1 MANYEKTDS
10 FFQRRVAGL
19 SMGIGVTALALFG
32 ITLLVGV
39 IARTSQG
46 GFITFSPD
54 VFYAFMTLHS
64 VGAIG
69 AVMTGMIAMMWYS
82 LRKYLNL
89 NMGLMKAMFGLVLL
103 AVVGILTAT
112 LVGRYG
118 TGWTFLYPLT
128 FKSAGAWSDWAA
140 GLFLISLLLV
150 GVAMIISWG
159 DVVVSA
165 ARMYGFTSA
174 VGWMLIS
181 GADTTETAPPP
192 VVIISTI
199 TSLCGLISLVAGAT
213 AITLQ
218 LIHWIDSSFYI
229 DPLLIKNLIY
239 FFGHIVMN
247 MSMYMAAAVVYEI
260 LPQYAGR
267 PWKSNKI
274 VAISWNS
281 AFIAVTLAYWHH
293 LLQDFAQPL
302 AFQVIGVFGSYMAA
316 FPSTAVT
323 IIGALILVYRSGIKW
338 TAVPLYIY
346 LGLMAWAIGG
356 FAAIIDGGFNNTFH
370 NTMFVPGHFHLYLL
384 GGVAFIFAGTL
395 YHIVGEHG
403 GVKELARDRFMLW
416 TWFIGAYGVV
426 ATFMIS
432 GIFGAPRRYAVQ
444 MPGKEIYSTIAV
456 FFAWTVAV
464 AVILVIGRIGGHL
477 IRLQRVKA

>member
-10 FFQRRVAGL
+10 LFQSRVAGFSL
-19 SMGIGVTALALFG
+19 GVGVTALVLLG

-39 IARTSQG
+39 IARTEQG
-46 GFITFSPD
+46 GFISLSPD

-64 VGAIG
+64 VGAI
-69 AVMTGMIAMMWYS
+69 AATMTGMIAMMWYA

-89 NMGLMKAMFGLVLL
+89 SMGAMKVMFGLVLI
-103 AVVGILTAT
+103 AVVGVLAAT

-128 FKSAGAWSDWAA
+128 FNSAGAWESWAA
-140 GLFLISLLLV
+140 GTFLISLLLV

-165 ARMYGFTSA
+165 ARSYGFSSA
-174 VGWMLIS
+174 MGWRLIS
-181 GADTTETAPPP
+181 GADTPETAPPP

-199 TSLCGLISLVAGAT
+199 TSLCGLISLIAGAT
-213 AITLQ
+213 AIVLQ
-218 LIHWIDSSFYI
+218 LIHWVNSSFYI

-247 MSMYMAAAVVYEI
+247 MSMYMAAAVVYEV

-281 AFIAVTLAYWHH
+281 AFVAVSLAYWHH

-302 AFQVIGVFGSYMAA
+302 PFQVLGVAGSYIAA

-323 IIGALILVYRSGIKW
+323 ILGALMLVYRSGIKW
-338 TAVPLYIY
+338 TATPLYLY

-356 FAAIIDGGFNNTFH
+356 FAAVIDGGFNSSFH

-395 YHIVGEHG
+395 YHIIGERG
-403 GVKELARDRFMLW
+403 GVKELAGDKFMLW

-426 ATFMIS
+426 ATFMVS
-432 GIFGAPRRYAVQ
+432 GIFGTPRRYAVQ
-444 MPGKEIYSTIAV
+444 MPGKEIHSTIAV
-456 FFAWTVAV
+456 FFAWIVAL
-464 AVILVIGRIGGHL
+464 AIITVIGRIIGSAL
-477 IRLQRVKA
+477 KAQKVRI

>member
-1 MANYEKTDS
+1 MANHEKTNS
-10 FFQRRVAGL
+10 LFQMQVEGL
-19 SMGIGVTALALFG
+19 SLGIGVCALVLLG
-32 ITLLVGV
+32 ITLIVGV
-39 IARTSQG
+39 IARTGQG
-46 GFITFSPD
+46 GFISFDPD
-54 VFYAFMTLHS
+54 VFYALMTLHS

-69 AVMTGMIAMMWYS
+69 AVMTGMIAMMWYA

-89 NMGLMKAMFGLVLL
+89 SMGAMKVMFGLVLL
-103 AVVGILTAT
+103 AVAGVLAAT
-112 LVGRYG
+112 LIGRYG

-128 FKSAGAWSDWAA
+128 FNSAGAWESWAS
-140 GLFLISLLLV
+140 GTFLISLLLV

-165 ARMYGFTSA
+165 ARMYGFSSV
-174 VGWMLIS
+174 VGWRLIS
-181 GADTTETAPPP
+181 GAETTETAPPP

-199 TSLCGLISLVAGAT
+199 TSLCGLISIFAGAT
-213 AITLQ
+213 AIVLQ
-218 LIHWIDSSFYI
+218 LIHWVNSSFYI

-247 MSMYMAAAVVYEI
+247 MSMYMAAGIVYEL

-267 PWKSNKI
+267 PWKSNRI
-274 VAISWNS
+274 VAISWNL

-302 AFQVIGVFGSYMAA
+302 AFQILGVVGSYMAA

-323 IIGALILVYRSGIKW
+323 ILGALILVYRSGIKW
-338 TAVPLYIY
+338 TAAPLYMY

-356 FAAIIDGGFNNTFH
+356 FAALIDGGFNASFH

-395 YHIVGEHG
+395 YHIVGERG
-403 GVKELARDRFMLW
+403 GLKEFAGDRFMLW
-416 TWFIGAYGVV
+416 TWFAGAYGLV
-426 ATFMIS
+426 AMFIIS
-432 GIFGAPRRYAVQ
+432 GIFGTPRRYAVQ
-444 MPGKEIYSTIAV
+444 MPGKEIYSTVAV
-456 FFAWTVAV
+456 FFAWAV
-464 AVILVIGRIGGHL
+464 GLVLTMVIGRIIVSTL
-477 IRLQRVKA
+477 KSQRIKA

>member
-1 MANYEKTDS
+1 
-10 FFQRRVAGL
+10 
-19 SMGIGVTALALFG
+19 MGIGVTALALFG

-174 VGWMLIS
+174 VGWRLIS
-181 GADTTETAPPP
+181 GADTPETAPPP

-213 AITLQ
+213 AIILQ
-218 LIHWIDSSFYI
+218 LIHLFAPNFYI

-395 YHIVGEHG
+395 YHIVGEHVG
-403 GVKELARDRFMLW
+403 IKELARDRFMLW

-456 FFAWTVAV
+456 FFAWTVAL

>member
-10 FFQRRVAGL
+10 LFQRRVAGL
-19 SMGIGVTALALFG
+19 SLGIGVTALVLLG
-32 ITLLVGV
+32 ITLIVGV
-39 IARTSQG
+39 IARTEQG
-46 GFITFSPD
+46 GFISFGPD

-64 VGAIG
+64 VGAI
-69 AVMTGMIAMMWYS
+69 AATMTGMIAMMWYA

-89 NMGLMKAMFGLVLL
+89 SMVAMKVMFGLVLV
-103 AVVGILTAT
+103 AVVGVLAAT

-118 TGWTFLYPLT
+118 TGWTFLYPLA
-128 FKSAGAWSDWAA
+128 FKSAGAWESWAA
-140 GLFLISLLLV
+140 GTFLISLLIV

-159 DVVVSA
+159 DVVIKA
-165 ARMYGFTSA
+165 ASTYGFSSA
-174 VGWMLIS
+174 MGWRLIS
-181 GADTTETAPPP
+181 GADTAETAPPP

-213 AITLQ
+213 AIILQ
-218 LIHWIDSSFYI
+218 LIHWVNSDFYI

-260 LPQYAGR
+260 LPHYAGR

-302 AFQVIGVFGSYMAA
+302 PFQILGVAGSYMAA

-338 TAVPLYIY
+338 TATPLYMY

-356 FAAIIDGGFNNTFH
+356 FAAVIDGGFNASFH

-384 GGVAFIFAGTL
+384 GGVAFIFVGTL
-395 YHIVGEHG
+395 YHIIGERG
-403 GVKELARDRFMLW
+403 GFQDLVKDKFMLW

-426 ATFMIS
+426 ATFMVS
-432 GIFGAPRRYAVQ
+432 GIFGTPRRYAIQ

-456 FFAWTVAV
+456 YFAWVVAL
-464 AVILVIGRIGGHL
+464 ALIMVIGRIIGSAL
-477 IRLQRVKA
+477 KAQKVKA